1 MRLFLAS
8 ARYQDGQLR
17 VVSSLPDGNQGVAA
31 AQTVFAD
38 VIVQAQLSMSEGA
51 DDDLYGLFVRSP
63 SSDLYYTFATS
74 PSGYAFIS
82 MFEGE
87 YVPLVSGPL
96 DPDLHFAYGLGQ
108 PNMFSVVAVG
118 RRPTT
123 SIGKLCA
130 CRLPRANLSQ
140 KFGRLRLVPKS
151 GLSAELLGPSLTF
164 ILNGRLVS
172 SEIVDDRY
180 FDGFLGFYVHH
191 GRRSALAELT
201 ADWIQVRGVFPPS

>member
-1 MRLFLAS
+1 MLLSLDYRAQQPPLPAAAAES
-8 ARYQDGQLR
+8 AHYQDGQLR

-31 AQTVFAD
+31 AQTVFSD
-38 VIVQAQLSMSEGA
+38 VIVQAQLSMSVGA

-74 PSGYAFIS
+74 PSGHAFIS

-108 PNMFSVVAVG
+108 PNVFSVVA
-118 RRPTT
+118 
-123 SIGKLCA
+123 
-130 CRLPRANLSQ
+130 
-140 KFGRLRLVPKS
+140 
-151 GLSAELLGPSLTF
+151 LGPSLTF

-172 SEIVDDRY
+172 SEMVDDRY

-191 GRRSALAELT
+191 GRRSARAELT

>member
-118 RRPTT
+118 RRQTT
-123 SIGKLCA
+123 SIRKLCA

-140 KFGRLRLVPKS
+140 
-151 GLSAELLGPSLTF
+151 SLTF